1 MPNVFE
7 LQELRVQQPGKWM
20 ADRARY
26 EIFDHGKK
34 LVAVVEETSGHKK
47 LTLLSKALP
56 DTRVFAVTD
65 ADGEPLLTLSKYTSE
80 WITELRDPAGSLVG
94 RIRTEGS
101 RRHYTLLDAEGAT
114 IGQAVGDLGLKK
126 FSVTPSDGGR
136 QCAKFSKTFAGMAK
150 EWLTASDHYSV
161 EFTGPATPT
170 IRMLTVMMPIVLD
183 LTLYG
188 PT

>member
-1 MPNVFE
+1 MTNVFDH
-7 LQELRVQQPGKWM
+7 QELRVLQPGKVL

-26 EIFDHGKK
+26 EIYDDRQR
-34 LVAVVEETSGHKK
+34 VAVVEETEGHTK
-47 LTLLSKALP
+47 LRLLSKAMP

-65 ADGEPLLTLSKYTSE
+65 SDGKPLLTLAKYTSE

-101 RRHYTLLDAEGAT
+101 RRHYTLLDAEGVT

-126 FSVTPSDGGR
+126 FSVTPTEGR
-136 QCAKFSKTFAGMAK
+136 QCARFSKKFAGVAK
-150 EWLTASDHYSV
+150 EWLTSSDHYKV
-161 EFTGPATPT
+161 EFTGPASPT
-170 IRMLTVMMPIVLD
+170 LRMMTVMMPVVLD

-188 PT
+188 PV